1 MEFTDIIK
9 NYPLLNAVFIG
20 IGMGG
25 GIYAGI
31 NKLFDLFISIKLNT
45 SEIPSIYENT
55 VHLKQSNK
63 KQQDKID
70 ELKKIIEN
78 HDFTVKQ
85 ELRKNRKDEGG

>member
-1 MEFTDIIK
+1 MEFTEILK

-31 NKLFDLFISIKLNT
+31 NKLFDLFIAIKLNT
-45 SEIPSIYENT
+45 SDIPSILDNT
-55 VHLKQSNK
+55 DDIMEQNRE
-63 KQQDKID
+63 QQNKID

-78 HDFTVKQ
+78 HDLTVK
-85 ELRKNRKDEGG
+85 EEIRKRNKGG